1 MDYSNL
7 KKDELI
13 QLLNEQKHLAEAIEE
28 KDSQILRQ
36 DKEIRKLEAK
46 LKDQEHLAKAIEAKD
61 KEIIELK
68 NSKAETISKTKAEND
83 RIRTTLEY
91 ENQDLRDKLEKMP
104 DIEKMIDYMKK
115 LESDNTFVVSLLKQY
130 MNAFKS
136 YLKSQQGILDN
147 TIELEALITEQLQN
161 KNKGV
166 N

>member
-1 MDYSNL
+1 
-7 KKDELI
+7 
-13 QLLNEQKHLAEAIEE
+13 
-28 KDSQILRQ
+28 
-36 DKEIRKLEAK
+36 
-46 LKDQEHLAKAIEAKD
+46 
-61 KEIIELK
+61 
-68 NSKAETISKTKAEND
+68 
-83 RIRTTLEY
+83 
-91 ENQDLRDKLEKMP
+91 MP

>member
-1 MDYSNL
+1 
-7 KKDELI
+7 
-13 QLLNEQKHLAEAIEE
+13 
-28 KDSQILRQ
+28 
-36 DKEIRKLEAK
+36 
-46 LKDQEHLAKAIEAKD
+46 
-61 KEIIELK
+61 
-68 NSKAETISKTKAEND
+68 
-83 RIRTTLEY
+83 
-91 ENQDLRDKLEKMP
+91 
-104 DIEKMIDYMKK
+104 MIDYMKK